1 MPNDQETKIAV
12 PDSTRGAV
20 PAERPAPT
28 QTNTPTQ
35 QPSQTPQ
42 QQPAQQGDSGKK

>member
-1 MPNDQETKIAV
+1 MPNDHETKIAI

-28 QTNTPTQ
+28 QTSTPTQ
-35 QPSQTPQ
+35 QPAQSPQ
-42 QQPAQQGDSGKK
+42 QQPAQQGEASKK